1 MPEGLEETTYV
12 FQSLMFSVCFIL
24 LANHYARKDKQSTMT
39 LNFGNFENALA
50 VVRPSSMREVIL
62 EVPKVKWSD
71 IGGQHD
77 LKKRLEEMVVWPLKY
92 AHALDRLHVQVPKG
106 ILMYGPPG
114 CSKTMVAKAVATE
127 SGLNFIA
134 VKVYLPFFIHS
145 SLFYV
150 LTLKRDQNCS
160 VNGWAN
166 QNELYGNY
174 FVVLVL
180 LHRRSYFSMK

>member
-1 MPEGLEETTYV
+1 M
-12 FQSLMFSVCFIL
+12 I
-24 LANHYARKDKQSTMT
+24 
-39 LNFGNFENALA
+39 LNFEHFDHALT

-71 IGGQHD
+71 IGGQHE

-114 CSKTMVAKAVATE
+114 CSKTMVAKAIATE

-134 VKVYLPFFIHS
+134 VKVCLSQLSCVFFSTFKIRIGTRI
-145 SLFYV
+145 V
-150 LTLKRDQNCS
+150 Q
-160 VNGWAN
+160 
-166 QNELYGNY
+166 
-174 FVVLVL
+174 
-180 LHRRSYFSMK
+180 

>member
-1 MPEGLEETTYV
+1 MPIKFL
-12 FQSLMFSVCFIL
+12 FIQ
-24 LANHYARKDKQSTMT
+24 LANHYARKSKQPTMN
-39 LNFGNFENALA
+39 LNIEHFEHALT

-77 LKKRLEEMVVWPLKY
+77 LKKRLVEMVVWPLKY

-114 CSKTMVAKAVATE
+114 CSKTMVAKAIATE

-134 VKVYLPFFIHS
+134 VKVSLLCSLASSFI
-145 SLFYV
+145 
-150 LTLKRDQNCS
+150 CS
-160 VNGWAN
+160 K
-166 QNELYGNY
+166 
-174 FVVLVL
+174 F
-180 LHRRSYFSMK
+180 K

>member
-1 MPEGLEETTYV
+1 M
-12 FQSLMFSVCFIL
+12 
-24 LANHYARKDKQSTMT
+24 N
-39 LNFGNFENALA
+39 LNFEHFESALN

-71 IGGQHD
+71 IGGQHE

-114 CSKTMVAKAVATE
+114 CSKTMVAKAIATE

-134 VKVYLPFFIHS
+134 VKVCL
-145 SLFYV
+145 
-150 LTLKRDQNCS
+150 C
-160 VNGWAN
+160 
-166 QNELYGNY
+166 EL
-174 FVVLVL
+174 
-180 LHRRSYFSMK
+180 